1 MKLYTIYDQY
11 RMYYTIYNICHRY
24 PDFLKEAIMYQT
36 PSMVDFGTAMINKR
50 KRKRN
55 KRK

>member
-1 MKLYTIYDQY
+1 
-11 RMYYTIYNICHRY
+11 MYYNLYNICHRY
-24 PDFLKEAIMYQT
+24 SGFLKEAIMYQT
-36 PSMVDFGTAMINKR
+36 PSIVDFGTAIINKRKR

>member
-11 RMYYTIYNICHRY
+11 HMYHILYNTCHGHS
-24 PDFLKEAIMYQT
+24 DFLKEAMRCQT
-36 PSMVDFGTAMINKR
+36 PYMVDFGTSMINKR
-50 KRKRN
+50 KRK

>member
-11 RMYYTIYNICHRY
+11 HMYHILYNTCHRHS
-24 PDFLKEAIMYQT
+24 DFIKEAMRCQT
-36 PSMVDFGTAMINKR
+36 PYMVDFGTAMINKR